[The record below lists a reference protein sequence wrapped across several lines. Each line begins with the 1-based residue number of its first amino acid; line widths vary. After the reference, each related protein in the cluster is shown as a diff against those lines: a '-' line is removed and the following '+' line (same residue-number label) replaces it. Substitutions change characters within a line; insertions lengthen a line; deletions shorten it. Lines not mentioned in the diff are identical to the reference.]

1 MKSLFLFSIF
11 LIFTINP
18 ARSEEDLYIDDENYT
33 RSKIV
38 ISPFRVEQSYRDSP
52 SAVTSLTYEYL
63 KQHGV
68 TSITEA
74 MRLVPGMQLT
84 YKNSF
89 INVNYHGTNGLQPR
103 RMNLLIDGISVYKP
117 WLSKIPWTTLPVSIE
132 EIDRIEVIRSPS
144 SATYGP
150 HSTSAVVNI
159 ITRHPKNSPNSV
171 QASIDTD
178 NNRNA
183 FARVNFSTGSLNST
197 ISINTSYDGGLDE
210 KENGKSYRSAIR
222 TNRFGLRS
230 SYDISSTSSVLVSYR
245 RVEGMRQVDYIT
257 SLQRSNGDINV
268 KDDYFSAIYKTMMGK
283 HNLEFTIN
291 YFDARYNQPFDVCVP
306 TPLLLPVTA
315 ELYDLNPDYVNTF
328 LSGGGTP
335 SGRTA
340 QDDVALDPLRNKLNS
355 LGDDAY
361 LDTCGTTNRTVQK
374 EERTTFEVVDSYDIN
389 ESLIIV
395 SNFDYRSEKV
405 ESDTY
410 TDSKLLSSDIF
421 ALGINAEYK
430 AFDYLT
436 FNAGGY
442 YEWHPDT
449 ENILSPRFSTNFHIS
464 NNHTI
469 RYSFTQSHRTP
480 DMFEQNTSWRF
491 EVYDLSID
499 YSQTG
504 LDRLP
509 FYPRE
514 ESPGDLEPE
523 KIISNE
529 IGYLGHYFEKQLS
542 IDLKFFVDS
551 LYNLISEELQIAEF
565 DPTNEGSV
573 KLKGVDAEVHYR
585 IGSLWNMDFALSHV
599 DNDSDERV
607 EQTQDSRWTGF
618 ISTTYMTSDEL
629 KSTLAYYGASNPGNQ
644 TSFDRY
650 ELVFNYTPN
659 SIDGLSI
666 TSKVSYTPNPRYDYP
681 RYPNKFG
688 ATTNINQLQKDSDKS
703 VLTLAASYNW

>member
-18 ARSEEDLYIDDENYT
+18 AHSKEDLYIDDENYT
-33 RSKIV
+33 RSQIV

-68 TSITEA
+68 TSIAEA
-74 MRLVPGMQLT
+74 MRFVPGMQLT
-84 YKNSF
+84 YKNSD
-89 INVNYHGTNGLQPR
+89 ININYHGTNGLQPR
-103 RMNLLIDGISVYKP
+103 RMNLLIDGISVYRP
-117 WLSKIPWTTLPVSIE
+117 GHSKIPWTTLPVSIE
-132 EIDRIEVIRSPS
+132 DIDRIEVIRSPS

-178 NNRNA
+178 NTRNA

-197 ISINTSYDGGLDE
+197 ISINTDYDQGFDE
-210 KENGKSYRSAIR
+210 KEYGENYRSAIR
-222 TNRFGLRS
+222 MNKFDLRS
-230 SYDISSTSSVLVSYR
+230 SYDISSTSSALVSYDH
-245 RVEGMRQVDYIT
+245 VVGMRQADSVTKFQT
-257 SLQRSNGDINV
+257 SNADFDI

-283 HNLEFTIN
+283 HNLEFAIN
-291 YFDARYNQPFDVCVP
+291 YLDARYNQPFDVCVP
-306 TPLLLPVTA
+306 TPLLLPETA
-315 ELYDLNPDYVNTF
+315 KLYDLNPDYVNT
-328 LSGGGTP
+328 LLSDGGIPSGG
-335 SGRTA
+335 TA
-340 QDDVALDPLRNKLNS
+340 QDNVALSSLLDKLKS
-355 LGDDAY
+355 LGDDAD
-361 LDTCGTTNRTVQK
+361 LDTCGATNQALQ
-374 EERTTFEVVDSYDIN
+374 EERITFEVVDSYNIN

-410 TDSKLLSSDIF
+410 TDSKLSSDIF

-464 NNHTI
+464 NNHTL

-480 DMFEQNTSWRF
+480 DMFEQNTYWRYN
-491 EVYDLSID
+491 VSDLSID

-504 LDRLP
+504 LDSLP
-509 FYPRE
+509 FYPLAK
-514 ESPGDLEPE
+514 SPGDLESE

-529 IGYLGHYFEKQLS
+529 IGYLGHCLEKRLS
-542 IDLKFFVDS
+542 IDLKFFVDR
-551 LYNLISEELQIAEF
+551 LYSLISEKLELTDF
-565 DPTNEGSV
+565 NPTNKGSV

-585 IGSLWNMDFALSHV
+585 ISSSWNMDFALSHV

-607 EQTQDSRWTGF
+607 EQTQNSRWTGF
-618 ISTTYMTSDEL
+618 ISTTYMTSNEL

-703 VLTLAASYNW
+703 VLTLVASYNW